1 MNNVYI
7 PFSRLSFFWP
17 KIHFFPQASCPNP
30 KPLTLNPKLWISIF
44 FSAGIASK
52 GYLDAEG
59 LRDCILPNTL
69 LMLRESRDADIIEGY
84 LMVLFELIP
93 RLDQATL
100 GGDVADLALSK
111 VKSCDIL
118 KCHKNKE
125 IHPWK

>member
-1 MNNVYI
+1 
-7 PFSRLSFFWP
+7 
-17 KIHFFPQASCPNP
+17 
-30 KPLTLNPKLWISIF
+30 
-44 FSAGIASK
+44 
-52 GYLDAEG
+52 LDAEG